1 MSRSDALTTVHDAL
15 SAAGCD
21 PRWRGERL
29 ESRCPAHEDR
39 SPSLSVGRGT
49 KQPVVFHCHAGCHPE
64 TITKA
69 LDLSWQELCEPA
81 RRNGHGRLG
90 DPVAEYRYVD
100 ESGRQLFRVVRYPN
114 KQFRQHAA
122 NGAGGWAPKLGDA
135 RRVLYRLP
143 DVLAAIEGG
152 EEVWLVEGEKDADR
166 LRAEGV
172 VATCNPMGAGS
183 WRPDYTA
190 TFTGRAARVNLIAD
204 RDPEGYRHA
213 HQVAGV
219 LGAAGASVTV
229 LEPATGKDISDH
241 LAAGLGLDDL
251 AVVDLATIDV
261 AEPPAPGR
269 ASRNGSASSNG
280 AGGHRDRVLV
290 ASGITRARVEWLWPG
305 RLPVGKLVML
315 DGDPDQGKST
325 LSLDLAARLSAGR
338 PMPDGHELAGAAPAL
353 VLSAEDGL
361 NDTIVP
367 RLAAAGA
374 DLDQVHIWTE
384 VVDTDAD
391 GEPRARPPVIP
402 GDLDRLVHHIRA
414 IGARLVI
421 IDVLMAYLDGA
432 VNSHHDQDIRR
443 VLHSLGVLAERTRA
457 TILILR
463 HLNKSGGGKA
473 LYRGGGSIGIIGAA
487 RSGLLAATHP
497 EDENRK
503 VLAVHKHNLAE
514 PAPALMYEIV
524 SSSLYHCGA
533 IRWLGTTSFGADAL
547 METVRDDGGE
557 DGAKARNQATTFL
570 QNLLTGNPMSVQDV
584 KKNAVD
590 AGLSWRTVRRAQTQL
605 GIEPVHKG
613 RPGDSEQWWEW
624 SLPAPKVANSPQD
637 GQPPGVGHLGKS
649 GHLGDDTDH
658 DGRLEF

>member
-1 MSRSDALTTVHDAL
+1 MSARDALTTVHDAL
-15 SAAGCD
+15 STAGCD

-29 ESRCPAHEDR
+29 ESRCPSHDDR

-69 LDLSWQELCEPA
+69 LDLSWAELCEP
-81 RRNGHGRLG
+81 RSNGHGRLG
-90 DPVAEYRYVD
+90 EALAEYHYTD
-100 ESGRQLFRVVRYPN
+100 EGGRQLFRVVRYPD

-122 NGAGGWAPKLGDA
+122 DGAGGWRPKLGDA

-143 DVLAAIEGG
+143 DVAAAIEGG

-166 LRAEGV
+166 LRTEGV

-190 TFTGRAARVNLIAD
+190 TLAGAAVNLVAD

-213 HQVAGV
+213 HQVAAV
-219 LGAAGASVTV
+219 LGAAGATVTV

-241 LAAGLGLDDL
+241 LAAGLALDDL
-251 AVVDLATIDV
+251 AVVDLATIIVDP
-261 AEPPAPGR
+261 PPAPGH
-269 ASRNGSASSNG
+269 ASGNGRASSNG
-280 AGGHRDRVLV
+280 AGHRDRVLLAAGV
-290 ASGITRARVEWLWPG
+290 TRARVEWLWPG

-325 LSLDLAARLSAGR
+325 LSLDFAARLSAGR
-338 PMPDGHELAGAAPAL
+338 PMPDGHELEGAAPTL

-361 NDTIVP
+361 ADTIVP

-384 VVDTDAD
+384 VGDTDPD
-391 GEPRARPPVIP
+391 GDPRYRPPVIP
-402 GDLDRLVHHIRA
+402 GDLDRLAHHVRS

-421 IDVLMAYLDGA
+421 VDVLMAYLDGA

-443 VLHSLGVLAERTRA
+443 VLHALSVIAERTKA

-487 RSGLLAATHP
+487 RSGLLAAKHP
-497 EDENRK
+497 EDPNRK

-514 PAPALMYEIV
+514 PAPALLYEIV
-524 SSSLYHCGA
+524 SSQLHHCGA
-533 IRWLGTTSFGADAL
+533 IRWLGPTAIDADAL
-547 METVRDDGGE
+547 MEMPRNDDGE
-557 DGAKARNQATTFL
+557 DGALPRRQAIEFL
-570 QNLLTGNPMSVQDV
+570 RDLLTGRSMSVQDV
-584 KKNAVD
+584 KKEAIG
-590 AGLSWRTVRRAQTQL
+590 AGLSWATVRRAQSQL
-605 GIEPVHKG
+605 GIKPEHHG
-613 RPGDSEQWWEW
+613 RPTDSEQWWEW
-624 SLPAPKVANSPQD
+624 SLPAPKVLTDPQD
-637 GQPPGVGHLGKS
+637 AHRPGVEHLGES
-649 GHLGDDTDH
+649 EHLGDDTDR
-658 DGRLEF
+658 DGRLDI